1 MRCSPLSRAL
11 CFPHLNHLLIS
22 NFFWW
27 YTQSSL
33 NQIYHREN
41 DMEAKPDN
49 NSPVQTALNSTVLK
63 IVVIGK
69 TVISLALVI
78 AAIFAIYFGGN
89 LLLSVASGSNEMLVQ
104 FGNFKMTSSGLG
116 VSIMASSLFFAFCAY
131 LCRPKLVLTPPNR
144 TKHNKTFKS
153 DSQRLAF
160 SL

>member
-1 MRCSPLSRAL
+1 
-11 CFPHLNHLLIS
+11 
-22 NFFWW
+22 
-27 YTQSSL
+27 
-33 NQIYHREN
+33 
-41 DMEAKPDN
+41 MEAKPDN

-116 VSIMASSLFFAFCAY
+116 VSIMASSLFFAF
-131 LCRPKLVLTPPNR
+131 
-144 TKHNKTFKS
+144 
-153 DSQRLAF
+153 
-160 SL
+160 

>member
-1 MRCSPLSRAL
+1 
-11 CFPHLNHLLIS
+11 
-22 NFFWW
+22 
-27 YTQSSL
+27 
-33 NQIYHREN
+33 
-41 DMEAKPDN
+41 MEAKPDN

-144 TKHNKTFKS
+144 NKHNKTFKS